1 MQVEAA
7 PTQQE
12 TAPEAEKEAAPATV
26 DLAGEVAKLE
36 GLVKSSNLTNI
47 VEGQT
52 ADLKL
57 VTLEECEVTIQ
68 WSAATGWKTV
78 STKPAG

>member
-1 MQVEAA
+1 MQAEAA
-7 PTQQE
+7 PILQE
-12 TAPEAEKEAAPATV
+12 TAPEADKEAAPATV

-36 GLVKSSNLTNI
+36 GLIKSSNLSNI
-47 VEGQT
+47 VEGQS

-57 VTLEECEVTIQ
+57 VTLEECEFTVQ
-68 WSAATGWKTV
+68 WNAAAGWKIV

>member
-1 MQVEAA
+1 MQAEAA
-7 PTQQE
+7 PIQQE
-12 TAPEAEKEAAPATV
+12 TAPEADKEAAPTTV

-36 GLVKSSNLTNI
+36 GLVKSSNLSNI
-47 VEGQT
+47 VEGQS

-68 WSAATGWKTV
+68 WSAAAGWKII